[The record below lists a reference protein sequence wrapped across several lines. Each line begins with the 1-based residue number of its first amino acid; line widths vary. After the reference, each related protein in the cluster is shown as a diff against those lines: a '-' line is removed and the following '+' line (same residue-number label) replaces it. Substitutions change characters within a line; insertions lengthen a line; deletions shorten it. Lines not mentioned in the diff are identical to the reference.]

1 MNTNKNTFA
10 KILVAL
16 IALAAVIAGAIAIYK
31 KFFCKSDDLC
41 DFADD
46 FDDEENVEPATEVK
60 RGYVSIPLDG
70 SEENTSDDKTEAK
83 ETDEEEL

>member
-1 MNTNKNTFA
+1 MNTNKNTFV
-10 KILVAL
+10 KILVTL

-46 FDDEENVEPATEVK
+46 FDDEENIEPATEVK

-70 SEENTSDDKTEAK
+70 FADEAAAEDTVEET
-83 ETDEEEL
+83 L

>member
-1 MNTNKNTFA
+1 MNTNKNTFV
-10 KILVAL
+10 KILVTL

-46 FDDEENVEPATEVK
+46 FDDEENIEPATEVK
-60 RGYVSIPLDG
+60 RGYVSITLDG
-70 SEENTSDDKTEAK
+70 VADEAAAEDTVEET
-83 ETDEEEL
+83 L

>member
-1 MNTNKNTFA
+1 MNTNKNTFV
-10 KILVAL
+10 KILVTL

-46 FDDEENVEPATEVK
+46 FDDEENIEPATEVK

-70 SEENTSDDKTEAK
+70 VADEAADEDTVEET
-83 ETDEEEL
+83 L